1 MYTDLILDLNRNPL
15 NKREMP
21 DADITHS
28 GANPLC
34 GDHVRMYVKLNH
46 AGNGLRGAKTVREI
60 SFEGMGCAI
69 SMASASLLAEE
80 LKEKSLDE
88 ILALKTKDIF
98 EMLGTELTPSRV
110 KCGLLPLETLQEGI
124 KRHKE

>member
-34 GDHVRMYVKLNH
+34 GDHLRMYVKLN
-46 AGNGLRGAKTVREI
+46 GQKTVREI
-60 SFEGMGCAI
+60 SFEGVGCAI
-69 SMASASLLAEE
+69 SMASASLLTEE
-80 LKEKSLDE
+80 LKGKSFDE
-88 ILALKTKDIF
+88 ILALKTQDIF
-98 EMLGTELTPSRV
+98 EILGTELTPSRV

-124 KRHKE
+124 KRVIY